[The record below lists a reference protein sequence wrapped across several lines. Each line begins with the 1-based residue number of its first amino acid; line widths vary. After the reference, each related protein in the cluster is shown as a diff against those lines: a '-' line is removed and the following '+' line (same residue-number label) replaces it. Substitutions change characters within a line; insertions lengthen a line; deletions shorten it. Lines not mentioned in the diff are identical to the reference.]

1 MKMEEMDE
9 TEKKERAF
17 TAIQYKQ
24 TRPPNCRWRPQQSDQ
39 EEMAVGST
47 QICCQAQKQALG
59 SSVSTGTAPAPQHH
73 VPKSTSLCSSQSFS
87 FCQGQPGCRASAF
100 YQGDTL

>member
-24 TRPPNCRWRPQQSDQ
+24 TRPPNC
-39 EEMAVGST
+39 
-47 QICCQAQKQALG
+47 
-59 SSVSTGTAPAPQHH
+59 
-73 VPKSTSLCSSQSFS
+73 
-87 FCQGQPGCRASAF
+87 
-100 YQGDTL
+100 